1 MIGETEAGAEV
12 TASTYAAI
20 VVAILDAGVGA
31 VYSAKLIRK
40 ESHPR
45 IATWLIFE
53 IGVLMSLVI
62 YFSSHDH
69 SVIRAALNVTDGVV
83 VTVILIALF
92 FEHRTRGIRFTR
104 NEQLCLAISCVS
116 VAAWMLTQTAWV
128 GFAGFQ
134 AVMTIAYAPTV
145 ESLWS
150 WKPGRAPEPAATWAT
165 NAAAAL
171 IAVVIDLAG
180 AHPDYVA
187 MLYSLRA
194 FALCITVVVLVE
206 RWKYKSRAACAQ
218 S

>member
-1 MIGETEAGAEV
+1 M

-40 ESHPR
+40 QSHPR

-62 YFSSHDH
+62 YFSSHDN
-69 SVIRAALNVTDGVV
+69 SVVRAALNVTDAVV

-92 FEHRTRGIRFTR
+92 FEQRDRGIRFSR
-104 NEQLCLAISCVS
+104 NEQLCLAISAAS
-116 VAAWMLTQTAWV
+116 VAAWMITRTAWV

-134 AVMTIAYAPTV
+134 VVMTVAYAPTI
-145 ESLWS
+145 ESLWR
-150 WKPGRAPEPAATWAT
+150 WRPGRAPEPAATWAT
-165 NAAAAL
+165 NAVAAL
-171 IAVVIDLAG
+171 IAVAIDLAG

-187 MLYSLRA
+187 MLYPLRA
-194 FALCITVVVLVE
+194 FALCMLVVALVQ
-206 RWKYKSRAACAQ
+206 RWKYKSYAAVAHT
-218 S
+218 